1 MSGMADKP
9 RILVVNDDGIETE
22 GIRRLAAMAAGI
34 GEVWVVAPDRP
45 CSAMSHRLTLYE
57 AMTLLEEDFPAPVAG
72 AWRLGGTPA
81 DCVKTALGHLL
92 PFRPDFVFSGINRGW
107 NAGYD
112 VAYSG
117 TVAAAMEAVMQGVPA
132 IAFSVEYPEEYGAA
146 EAVLPALARELIAK
160 DPGPGAIWNV
170 NFPGCPAAEL
180 RGVLYERR
188 VAPLQLY
195 ADGFRPER
203 GEDGVLRI
211 RQHGSR
217 VDPAAIPE
225 GTDLAAL
232 VAGCVS
238 VGRLRSMVWAE

>member
-1 MSGMADKP
+1 MAERP
-9 RILVVNDDGIETE
+9 RILVVNDDGIEAE
-22 GIRRLAAMAAGI
+22 GLRRLAAMAAEL

-57 AMTLLEEDFPAPVAG
+57 AMTLRAEPFPAPVAG

-92 PFRPDFVFSGINRGW
+92 PFRPDYVFSGINRGW

-117 TVAAAMEAVMQGVPA
+117 TVAAAMEAAMQGVPA
-132 IAFSVEYPEEYGAA
+132 IAFSTEYPEDYETA
-146 EAVLPALARELIAK
+146 ERCLPALARELMGR
-160 DPGPGAIWNV
+160 DPGRGAIWNV
-170 NFPGCPAAEL
+170 NFPGCPASEL
-180 RGVLYERR
+180 KGVLYERR
-188 VAPLQLY
+188 IAPLQYY
-195 ADGFRPER
+195 ADGFREER
-203 GEDGVLRI
+203 GEDGMLRI

-217 VDPAAIPE
+217 VDPSVIPE

-232 VAGCVS
+232 VAGYVS
-238 VGRLRSMVWAE
+238 VGRVRAMVWAEQI